1 MTSPATDIFGKLRRR
16 FFRLHVVY
24 CSVIAVLLLLGSVLL
39 LILNYRVTICLGSND
54 PVCYTI
60 SVNQ

>member
-1 MTSPATDIFGKLRRR
+1 MNRPATDIFSKLRRR
-16 FFRLHVVY
+16 LFRLHVVY
-24 CSVIAVLLLLGSVLL
+24 CSVIAVLLLFGSVLL
-39 LILNYRVTICLGSND
+39 MILNYRITICLGSND